1 MVLLRTRA
9 KTTDIMSVAGTQRLH
24 WHSGENSM
32 KSQIEILLEDITCF
46 ALIFRLSN
54 SRLRFI
60 TGTNNGD
67 TFIAQT

>member
-1 MVLLRTRA
+1 
-9 KTTDIMSVAGTQRLH
+9 
-24 WHSGENSM
+24 M